1 MKHTTLKLFA
11 GYILILLLLLVSSSA
26 TGQSLKVGD
35 GIQVVHFNAGW
46 NAAADV
52 KWVNDLSDCKVKKCD
67 IATDTK
73 AQSEYEI
80 VVVPT
85 IIVFHDGEEVKR
97 FQADISFAMKATK
110 DDVQEVI
117 DEILMDSF

>member
-1 MKHTTLKLFA
+1 MRNLLITLLTLPLF
-11 GYILILLLLLVSSSA
+11 VSS
-26 TGQSLKVGD
+26 QSPCDADVC
-35 GIQVVHFNAGW
+35 VVQFNAGW
-46 NAAADV
+46 NNANDV
-52 KWVNDLSDCKVKKCD
+52 EWVNNLKDCEIKYID

-85 IIVFHDGEEVKR
+85 IVVFNGEEVKR

-110 DDVQEVI
+110 EEVQEVV
-117 DEILMDSF
+117 DEILMEGF